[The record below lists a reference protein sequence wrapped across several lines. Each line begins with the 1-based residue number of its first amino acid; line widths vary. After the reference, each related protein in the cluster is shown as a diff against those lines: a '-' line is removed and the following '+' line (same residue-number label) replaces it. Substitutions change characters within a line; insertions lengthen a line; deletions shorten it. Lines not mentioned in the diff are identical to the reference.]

1 LQTANKKVN
10 GDHSSPV
17 RLKQRLLREEI
28 MKKTLILFVLVLGV
42 LSIHLQAAT
51 KRVYQPATV
60 VSVEN
65 HLTES
70 NYVGDN
76 PSDAPLQSTVYAYD
90 IGIQLNCVEYVGR
103 YLSAFDYFPS
113 VFTPNNTIQV
123 NRQKHVLYVSLPGS
137 RDVKMGIA
145 SRSRGKDAPCLTN
158 N

>member
-1 LQTANKKVN
+1 VN

-28 MKKTLILFVLVLGV
+28 MKKTLILFVLVLGM
-42 LSIHLQAAT
+42 LSMHLQAAT
-51 KRVYQPATV
+51 KRAYQPATV

-65 HLTES
+65 HQS
-70 NYVGDN
+70 RPNYVGDN

-90 IGIQLNCVEYVGR
+90 IGIRLNCIEYVGR
-103 YLSAFDYFPS
+103 YLSAFDYLPT

-145 SRSRGKDAPCLTN
+145 SRSREKDAPCLTN